1 MNRIV
6 SIFGEA
12 TLAERMAAAFPADRV
27 VRGPSPQAEVVVV
40 ALGKAM
46 PFVPEDVQAA
56 WSRVHPAPRSVVL
69 VRSVASD
76 ERDGALA
83 ALREAVARAR
93 SRVCVNALAIVG
105 IDEVKDAWL
114 EALRYLAGHAAPWTT
129 GQCLV
134 VDGALARAS
143 KAPVSF
149 PTAQADDVVVVGMG
163 LAVPGA
169 SSPQAFWELLRQ
181 GMPVFG
187 EPGARWD
194 IQDVWSPDPQTPDR
208 TYSRVSGFMKAFQPH
223 PSLHG
228 KEKEPHELTAF
239 WLRHCIAQASE
250 SVSIRPHDRHVL
262 AVGLTVDGSHHLEQ
276 SLVLREVRRHLP
288 HRDEALDARL
298 RELYPLAVDEPAQ
311 VLPYSIARQAAV
323 DLPSDTEI
331 VVLDTACSSALY
343 GIDVGVRALRAG
355 EADVA
360 LCGGAFAL
368 SINNLVLFSKLR
380 GLSRSGA
387 VRPLD
392 GAADGVLFSDGAAL
406 LALKTYARASA
417 DGDRI
422 LGFIT
427 GFGGSSDGRGKA
439 IYAPNPAGQRIA
451 LRRAWSAAHV
461 TPDDVDWVIA
471 HATGTPTGD
480 RTELSVLAAFRGERE
495 ESQGKVWTVSSNK
508 GIFGHT
514 GWAAGAVSAV
524 HALMALQHG
533 IIPAQAGFEELPK
546 GLDATG
552 FTVPRTDIPWPAQEQ
567 KSRTVGV
574 SAMGFGGTNA
584 HLVIS
589 DAPPRRASSP
599 RALPNDPIVCVAWS
613 AHLPGE
619 PGNDAVEQ
627 WLSGAKPAWP
637 AAFGEHYPMP
647 SAVHLR
653 LAPTAI
659 EAMDRSQLMAVRCA
673 DMLTEKRPLAPE
685 WTDRCGVFVGHS
697 GATRAAVRH
706 DMRCYLAGLATHL
719 GAAIPEFEQRLT
731 APIQQAIPA
740 AKEDSYP
747 GIMPNIIAARIAQ
760 RLDLHGPNM
769 TLDAG
774 LDSFASALL
783 TSARSLR
790 DREIDVALALGVSAA
805 AEHAKVHEGRESAE
819 AAVGVMLTRESF
831 AREHALPIL
840 ARVDLDRAAQGKSTR
855 RASVSDPRVYHGA
868 EGAVAFLRAMHDPHR
883 ASTLLPW
890 EDAHTPAIVITPA
903 ASVIKLN
910 GPSLAQVMQR
920 YQLALRPA
928 PARTVRGASAAIPP
942 NSVVICDDF
951 AVLPRGAMP
960 ESCLCVRLGTGSVAE
975 QVAASGQ
982 TFRHVRIVLSG
993 TAASD
998 EVGFQRVLA
1007 VNDAAFGAAQACAAA
1022 LQEGGSMGMLLL
1034 DAFAGDV
1041 PRPAVG
1047 LFGGMARSLERELLG
1062 AHIFVLATDTR
1073 DMSQGLSEL
1082 TEESALHRYL
1092 PIAYRQGGR
1101 RLELRLEPTAP
1112 AADEARGLG
1121 IDEPVVVASGGAR
1134 GLTATLV
1141 RELLSGSRPRAVW
1154 LLGTGPAL
1162 ASDAPTSVPT
1172 KAQAIREW
1180 MQQSPNEK
1188 PAALNRR
1195 YETAVRDA
1203 ERARTIQ
1210 EMQRRWGPDRVHYRT
1225 CDVQDAEAVHRV
1237 IDEIVATHG
1246 RVDVVVH
1253 GAGLVRSAALARKS
1267 LADYRFVRDVKV
1279 LGDRYLRSA
1288 LAKHSQP
1295 SNPMPSLWCSLS
1307 SVGAI
1312 LGMRGEADY
1321 DAGNEYI
1328 QLAAANARAEGR
1340 DEVALMSGL
1349 WVESGLAAKYVTGDP
1364 LKSGLA
1370 DYTQLTDA
1378 QGTEFFRTELA
1389 GRRPSGLGTT
1399 WLGEREWTALHV
1411 KAPGLREASI
1421 ASSAMQN
1428 AASARHVAPPSVFLP
1443 EQPESREGDGRKA
1456 TWRFQ
1461 LGLDRHP
1468 WLLHHLVD
1476 ERPTVPG
1483 TFLMA
1488 MAVEAANRLAPRQIP
1503 VRITDL
1509 VLSRFLR
1516 APLSHWPRPIVIT
1529 ASQEAQEAGC
1539 VHVTIASPPQGAV
1552 PSQEYTRMKVWFA
1565 EARAPR
1571 ERLPSA
1577 PQPTQTIEVPDVYRL
1592 NGPVSLSGVFANM
1605 GRVSLHEDGGSASLA
1620 LPPIDAPLD
1629 GLPIPSI
1636 ALDALLRTVILDGR
1650 RPASL
1655 ALVVP
1660 TAIALVELLE
1670 LGSDKAWREHW
1681 GDGVTLRHWS
1691 GSAGGQCAAI
1701 APNGTV
1707 LLRMSGIS
1715 TAVRATYEREQKR
1728 WTRPM
1733 LRSSA

>member
-1 MNRIV
+1 MMNRIV
-6 SIFGEA
+6 SISGEVP
-12 TLAERMAAAFPADRV
+12 LAERMAAAFPTDRV
-27 VRGPSPQAEVVVV
+27 VRGPSSEADVVVV
-40 ALGKAM
+40 ALGNAI

-56 WSRVHPAPRSVVL
+56 WSGVHPRSVVL
-69 VRSVASD
+69 VRSMASD

-83 ALREAVARAR
+83 ALREAVARAGMAR
-93 SRVCVNALAIVG
+93 SRICVNALAIVG
-105 IDEVKDAWL
+105 IDDVKDAWV
-114 EALRYLAGHAAPWTT
+114 EALRYLAGPAAPWTT

-143 KAPVSF
+143 KEPVSF
-149 PTAQADDVVVVGMG
+149 PTAQEDDVVVVGMG

-181 GMPVFG
+181 GEPVFG
-187 EPGARWD
+187 EPGERWD
-194 IQDVWSPDPQTPDR
+194 IQDIWSPDPQTPDR

-223 PSLHG
+223 PSLQG
-228 KEKEPHELTAF
+228 KEKEPHELTAL

-250 SVSIRPHDRHVL
+250 SVSIRPGDRHVL

-298 RELYPLAVDEPAQ
+298 RALYPLAVDEPAQ

-343 GIDVGVRALRAG
+343 SIDVGVRALRAG

-392 GAADGVLFSDGAAL
+392 RASDGVLFSDGAAL
-406 LALKTYARASA
+406 LTLKTYARASA

-461 TPDDVDWVIA
+461 TPEDVDWVIA

-480 RTELSVLAAFRGERE
+480 RTELSVLASLSE
-495 ESQGKVWTVSSNK
+495 ESKAKVWTVSSNK
-508 GIFGHT
+508 GTFGHT

-524 HALMALQHG
+524 HALMALQHE
-533 IIPAQAGFEELPK
+533 IIPAQSGFEELPK
-546 GLDATG
+546 GLEATD
-552 FTVPRTDIPWPAQEQ
+552 FTVPRADIPWPAEEQ

-584 HLVIS
+584 HLMIS
-589 DAPPRRASSP
+589 DAPPRRESSP
-599 RALPNDPIVCVAWS
+599 RAQPLDPIVCVAWS

-619 PGNDAVEQ
+619 PGNEAVQQ

-647 SAVHLR
+647 SPVHMR
-653 LAPTAI
+653 LAPSAI

-685 WTDRCGVFVGHS
+685 WVDRCGVFVGHS

-706 DMRCYLAGLATHL
+706 DMRSYLAGLATHL
-719 GAAIPEFEQRLT
+719 GASIPEFEQRLT

-805 AEHAKVHEGRESAE
+805 AEHAKPHEGRESAE

-831 AREHALPIL
+831 AREHGLTIL
-840 ARVDLDRAAQGKSTR
+840 ARVDLDRAGQGRSGSM
-855 RASVSDPRVYHGA
+855 RASVSDQRVYHGA
-868 EGAVAFLRAMHDPHR
+868 EGAVAFLRAMHDPNR
-883 ASTLLPW
+883 TSTLLPW
-890 EDAHTPAIVITPA
+890 EDAHTPAITITPA
-903 ASVIKLN
+903 ASIA
-910 GPSLAQVMQR
+910 PSLGQVMQR
-920 YQLALRPA
+920 HQLALRA
-928 PARTVRGASAAIPP
+928 VRARAVRAALEAIPP
-942 NSVVICDDF
+942 NSVVVCDDF
-951 AVLPRGAMP
+951 AALPPRAVP
-960 ESCLCVRLGTGSVAE
+960 ESCLCVRLGTGSLVAE
-975 QVAASGQ
+975 QIAASGQ
-982 TFRHVRIVLSG
+982 TFGHVRIVLLG

-998 EVGFQRVLA
+998 DVGFQRVLA
-1007 VNDAAFGAAQACAAA
+1007 VNDAAFGAAQACAAR
-1022 LQEGGSMGMLLL
+1022 LDEGGSMGMLLL

-1062 AHIFVLATDTR
+1062 AQIFVLATDTR
-1073 DMSQGLSEL
+1073 DISQGLSEL
-1082 TEESALHRYL
+1082 AEESALHRHL
-1092 PIAYRQGGR
+1092 PIAYRQGGS

-1112 AADEARGLG
+1112 PTDEARGLG
-1121 IDEPVVVASGGAR
+1121 VDEPVVVASGGAR
-1134 GLTATLV
+1134 GLTAQLV

-1162 ASDAPTSVPT
+1162 APDAPTSLPP

-1195 YETAVRDA
+1195 YEAAVRDA

-1210 EMQRRWGPDRVHYRT
+1210 EMQQRWGHDRVHYRM

-1364 LKSGLA
+1364 LKSGLG

-1399 WLGEREWTALHV
+1399 WLGEAEWAALHL
-1411 KAPGLREASI
+1411 KAPGLREASL
-1421 ASSAMQN
+1421 
-1428 AASARHVAPPSVFLP
+1428 APSLTPPPSSVFLP
-1443 EQPESREGDGRKA
+1443 EQPESCEGDGRDGRKA

-1468 WLLHHLVD
+1468 WLLQHLVD

-1488 MAVEAANRLAPRQIP
+1488 MAVEAANGLAPGQIP
-1503 VRITDL
+1503 IRITDM

-1516 APLSHWPRPIVIT
+1516 APLSHWPRPVVIT

-1571 ERLPSA
+1571 ERLSSA
-1577 PQPTQTIEVPDVYRL
+1577 SQPTQTVEVPDVYGL

-1605 GRVSLHEDGGSASLA
+1605 RRVSLHEDGGSASLS

-1650 RPASL
+1650 RPGSL

-1660 TAIALVELLE
+1660 TAIASVELLE

-1691 GSAGGQCAAI
+1691 RSAGGQCVAI
-1701 APNGTV
+1701 APDGTV
-1707 LLRMSGIS
+1707 LLRISGIS

-1728 WTRPM
+1728 WSRPM
-1733 LRSSA
+1733 LGSSV